1 MKKEKTPMFKKVNY
15 VMVWNKD
22 RTKKVRQ
29 YIYDIKDLNKKKTK

>member
-1 MKKEKTPMFKKVNY
+1 MKKEKIPMFIKVNY

-29 YIYDIKDLNKKKTK
+29 YINDIKDLNKN